1 MAGAARSVLLR
12 ALRRALVASLLLF
25 TFASASGLWG
35 LWAQQRELS
44 RVVNGSLPRT
54 NLLFDIAEQASE
66 IETSLL
72 RFMGYYAQDLG
83 SAREALQK
91 LAERLHRLDGLGG
104 TGGAAAL
111 LPRLQ
116 ALDGELTV
124 LENVTDAQERD
135 GAFARVSAKV
145 REVRQLVDQLLAA
158 QRTSDGSLTE
168 QSAAWGRTLSGY
180 VAMGLVVGWLLMAA
194 TMVFSLRRLQAP
206 FENILDFMRRA
217 SEKDLTG
224 QLTGSDADELGE
236 LATAASAL
244 SGTLV
249 RTIDSLRRVAGEA
262 RNRGTNLEIGAL
274 QASQG
279 AESQARRAAAGEA
292 RARDIEAEL
301 ASVADLSKGLRSGAE
316 QAASSVEQILAMT
329 EEVRAEMEGI
339 TERVGTSTRAV
350 EGLSQASTRMA
361 ALAGQV
367 GVASQSVA
375 ASAAAIDQATET
387 LSSGASEGRSL
398 TEDVVH
404 KADAG
409 REAMAV
415 ALRGMERIREAV
427 DAAVDSFDHLEQEL
441 GRVGRVTQVIDDIAG
456 RTNLLSLNAAI
467 IAAQA
472 GEQGKAFGVVATEIR
487 GLAEK
492 TARSTREI
500 RSLVGGLVEGG
511 RETAQAISAGAER
524 VTEGEQRVRHTGVL
538 LGEIFES
545 ADRAAR
551 RLVVIEEAAAGQSQE
566 AARVAEE
573 IRQVSEGMSDI
584 VGEVQA
590 QEARAREVH
599 QDLIEI
605 EQVARQTARAA
616 DEQTR
621 GTELITH
628 TMVEVSEISEN
639 VDDSIGRVGELL
651 AGLRQD
657 LEALGAEARKELQ
670 RIAEIEVEGKGLS
683 ALAGKLQL
691 ETSGYRLPA
700 KIDSP
705 IAAGAP
711 EFS

>member
-1 MAGAARSVLLR
+1 MAGGRSVLLR

-25 TFASASGLWG
+25 TFASVSGLWG

-66 IETSLL
+66 IEISLL
-72 RFMGYYAQDLG
+72 RFMGYYAKDLG
-83 SAREALQK
+83 AARDALQGVVEG
-91 LAERLHRLDGLGG
+91 LGRLDAPGG
-104 TGGAAAL
+104 NKGVGTL
-111 LPRLQ
+111 VLRLQ
-116 ALDGELTV
+116 ALEGELDA
-124 LENVTDAQERD
+124 LEKLD
-135 GAFARVSAKV
+135 GAKELDQTFTRVSS
-145 REVRQLVDQLLAA
+145 EVSEIHRLVNELLTTQRVADGFLTQNAA
-158 QRTSDGSLTE
+158 ER
-168 QSAAWGRTLSGY
+168 GRTLSGY

-206 FENILDFMRRA
+206 FENILDFMRRG

-279 AESQARRAAAGEA
+279 AESQARRVAAGEA

-301 ASVADLSKGLRSGAE
+301 VSVADLSKGLRSGAE

-350 EGLSQASTRMA
+350 EDLSQASTRMA

-375 ASAAAIDQATET
+375 ASAAVIDQATET
-387 LSSGASEGRSL
+387 LSSGASEGRGL

-409 REAMAV
+409 REAMAA

-427 DAAVDSFDHLEQEL
+427 DAAVDSFDHLEREL

-511 RETAQAISAGAER
+511 REASQAISAGAER

-551 RLVVIEEAAAGQSQE
+551 RLVVIEEAATGQSQE

-573 IRQVSEGMSDI
+573 IRQVSEGMSEI

-590 QEARAREVH
+590 QEARARDVH
-599 QDLIEI
+599 QDLVEI
-605 EQVARQTARAA
+605 EQVARQIARAA

-639 VDDSIGRVGELL
+639 VDDSIVQVGELL

-657 LEALGAEARKELQ
+657 LEALGAEARKELR

-700 KIDSP
+700 KIDP
-705 IAAGAP
+705 PVAADGL
-711 EFS
+711 ELS

>member
-1 MAGAARSVLLR
+1 MAGGRSVLLR

-25 TFASASGLWG
+25 TFASVSGLWG

-54 NLLFDIAEQASE
+54 NLLFDIAEQAST

-72 RFMGYYAQDLG
+72 RFMGYYAKDLG
-83 SAREALQK
+83 AARDALQGVIGG
-91 LAERLHRLDGLGG
+91 LSRLDARS
-104 TGGAAAL
+104 GAKGVSTL
-111 LPRLQ
+111 VTRLQ
-116 ALDGELTV
+116 ALEGELDA
-124 LENVTDAQERD
+124 LERLDDAQELD
-135 GAFARVSAKV
+135 QTFARVSS
-145 REVRQLVDQLLAA
+145 EVSEIHRLVNELLAT
-158 QRTSDGSLTE
+158 QRVADGFLT
-168 QSAAWGRTLSGY
+168 QNAAVRGRTLSGY

-206 FENILDFMRRA
+206 FENILDFMRRG

-279 AESQARRAAAGEA
+279 AESQARRVAAGEA

-301 ASVADLSKGLRSGAE
+301 VSVADLSKGLRSGAE

-350 EGLSQASTRMA
+350 EDLSQASTRMA

-375 ASAAAIDQATET
+375 ASAAVIDQATET
-387 LSSGASEGRSL
+387 LSSGASEGRGL

-409 REAMAV
+409 REAMAA

-427 DAAVDSFDHLEQEL
+427 DAAVDSFDHLEREL

-511 RETAQAISAGAER
+511 REASQAISAGAER

-551 RLVVIEEAAAGQSQE
+551 RLVVIEEAATGQSQE

-573 IRQVSEGMSDI
+573 IRQVSEGMSEI

-590 QEARAREVH
+590 QEARARDVH
-599 QDLIEI
+599 QDLVEI
-605 EQVARQTARAA
+605 EQVARQIARAA

-639 VDDSIGRVGELL
+639 VDDSIVQVGELL

-657 LEALGAEARKELQ
+657 LEALGAEARKELK

-700 KIDSP
+700 KIDP
-705 IAAGAP
+705 VLAP
-711 EFS
+711 GGPDLS

>member
-1 MAGAARSVLLR
+1 MAAGPRVLLR
-12 ALRRALVASLLLF
+12 ALRRALAACLLLF
-25 TFASASGLWG
+25 TFAAGAGLWG
-35 LWAQQRELS
+35 LSVQQQGLERLMDTS
-44 RVVNGSLPRT
+44 IPRT
-54 NLLFDIAEQASE
+54 DLLLRVAEGASLVE
-66 IETSLL
+66 VSVL
-72 RFMGYYAQDLG
+72 RFMGSYDPDLG
-83 SAREALQK
+83 AARAALEQVRQGVLELSASGMGRAADLLPVIDS
-91 LAERLHRLDGLGG
+91 LAEHLVRLGG
-104 TGGAAAL
+104 ITDA
-111 LPRLQ
+111 Q
-116 ALDGELTV
+116 ALDEMFHRTADEV
-124 LENVTDAQERD
+124 EEVHQRVAQFHTEQRAAD
-135 GAFARVSAKV
+135 VARATGTAARV
-145 REVRQLVDQLLAA
+145 R
-158 QRTSDGSLTE
+158 SL
-168 QSAAWGRTLSGY
+168 GRYVTL
-180 VAMGLVVGWLLMAA
+180 GLVLGWVLMAA
-194 TMVFSLRRLQAP
+194 TLVFALRRLHAP
-206 FENILDFMRRA
+206 FESILDFMHRA
-217 SEKDLTG
+217 SEKDLTAE
-224 QLTGSDADELGE
+224 LVDSGSNELGALAAAARE
-236 LATAASAL
+236 LGS
-244 SGTLV
+244 TLV
-249 RTIDSLRRVAGEA
+249 ATIASLRRVAGEA

-301 ASVADLSKGLRSGAE
+301 ASVADLSKGLHTGAE

-339 TERVGTSTRAV
+339 SERVGTSTRAV

-375 ASAAAIDQATET
+375 AAAAAIDQATET
-387 LSSGASEGRSL
+387 LSSGASEGRGL

-409 REAMAV
+409 REAMAT

-427 DAAVDSFDHLEQEL
+427 DAAVDSFDQLEREL

-472 GEQGKAFGVVATEIR
+472 GDQGKAFGVVATEIR

-500 RSLVGGLVEGG
+500 RSLVGGLVDGG
-511 RETAQAISAGAER
+511 REAAQAISAGVDR
-524 VTEGEQRVRHTGVL
+524 VAEGEHQVRHTGAL

-551 RLVVIEEAAAGQSQE
+551 RLVDIEEAAAGQSTE

-573 IRQVSEGMSDI
+573 IRQVSEGMNEI

-590 QEARAREVH
+590 QEARAHDVH

-605 EQVARQTARAA
+605 EQVARQIARAA

-639 VDDSIGRVGELL
+639 VDDSIGRVGDLL
-651 AGLRQD
+651 SGLRQD
-657 LEALGAEARKELQ
+657 LEALGAEARKEMD
-670 RIAEIEVEGKGLS
+670 RIAAIEVEGKGLS
-683 ALAGKLQL
+683 ALAGELQL
-691 ETSGYRLPA
+691 ETSGFRLPA
-700 KIDSP
+700 KTGPALPTGSP
-705 IAAGAP
+705 ELA
-711 EFS
+711 